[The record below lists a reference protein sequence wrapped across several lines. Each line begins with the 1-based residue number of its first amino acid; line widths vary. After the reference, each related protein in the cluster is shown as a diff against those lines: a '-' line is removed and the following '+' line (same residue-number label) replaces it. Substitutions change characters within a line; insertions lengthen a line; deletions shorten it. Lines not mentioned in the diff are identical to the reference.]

1 MELKTYFAQDAAGN
15 IISSAIVNVFLQGT
29 TTLATGLTRADGTPL
44 ENPFAADGAGRIQ
57 FRAPDGYYDVQ
68 VSTGSGIIQTLTI
81 QCVDY
86 SEAKSAAE
94 QAQSALNSI
103 TGINTNFEQNS
114 REQWRRSLAEAG
126 LTLVSGSFEEGATV
140 TKATDAVWHIAGG
153 KCYTWGGTL
162 PKTVPATS
170 TPGSTGGVS
179 SGAWGSVGDAALRTE
194 LASVNGAMLSLSQV
208 ATAYGLDFSLGGVWH
223 AGATSSVDNWWW
235 HGNKVYTGG
244 VGALPSEPSAPWYP
258 IRPGHKLNL
267 TDFITSNGASDIL
280 DTVDWQW
287 AFDSA
292 KLNARHTTIIDM
304 DGREYAVTGGGYV
317 MHQGV
322 SLRGARDAMLNPS
335 VDGLSIVYI
344 NKTPSASDVI
354 FILRGGNLLEDFGVY
369 YAQQTYA
376 ALSAMVDVGILFKK
390 LPGTG
395 GADAINTKGC
405 TVKGVSACGVS
416 KFYSGSYADNAPGEY
431 DDVSRVAVTPTPYGP
446 SFRLG
451 ISTDLLRY
459 QTIHINANVVSAY
472 RAKYGVDISPR
483 ALPSSYT
490 SCVGF
495 LVERADGCTI
505 HDILTYGVPYPVVL
519 GAVGT
524 TGGAHGCSVNL
535 SQCAFDATQTPVYIN
550 CPTGAFGVQLS
561 NCQVVFDE
569 QFGDSNGQLVYLGS
583 SASNHQVSLSNIKVQ
598 MTPNYIYRPVR
609 AVSESNQNRIMF
621 SNCALTGSANNLD
634 EGTGN
639 RISLIQSTRNLGN
652 LNLMTNLTPESSLV
666 SSMGE
671 LNTIVR
677 HSVSVTVQQGATFA
691 NIPVTYPYSGFL
703 SAPNVKTEIT
713 SVSISGQSD
722 DTMYTSRAYGRS
734 QSGCV
739 IRVNLSKAAVAAGE
753 LTVDLYL
760 IGTVRGELTS
770 V

>member
-1 MELKTYFAQDAAGN
+1 MSTTITNLPETSKVNGSDYLVLDQPDKTVKSTVSN
-15 IISSAIVNVFLQGT
+15 FLTDTGVV
-29 TTLATGLTRADGTPL
+29 LATQLKDT
-44 ENPFAADGAGRIQ
+44 DGADLIQ
-57 FRAPDGYYDVQ
+57 SSNGNTVQ
-68 VSTGSGIIQTLTI
+68 
-81 QCVDY
+81 
-86 SEAKSAAE
+86 EE
-94 QAQSALNSI
+94 LN
-103 TGINTNFEQNS
+103 NNLLND

-126 LTLVSGSFEEGATV
+126 LTLVDGSFEEGATLNNN
-140 TKATDAVWHIAGG
+140 TDAVWYIAGG
-153 KCYTWGGTL
+153 QCYTWGGAF
-162 PKTVPATS
+162 PKAVPADS
-170 TPGSTGGVS
+170 TPTSTGGIGPSTWV
-179 SGAWGSVGDAALRTE
+179 SVGDAALRAE
-194 LASVNGAMLSLSQV
+194 LASVNGATLSLSQV
-208 ATAYGLDFSLGGVWH
+208 ATAYGLDFSLGGVWKE
-223 AGATSSVDNWWW
+223 GTLSNVDNWWW
-235 HGNKVYTGG
+235 YNNKIYTGG
-244 VGALPSEPSAPWYP
+244 SGNLPSIPSAPWYP
-258 IRPGHKLNL
+258 IRPGYKLNL
-267 TDFITSNGASDIL
+267 TDFITSKGVSDIL
-280 DTVDWQW
+280 DVVDWQW

-292 KLNARHTTIIDM
+292 KLNAKNTTVIDM
-304 DGREYAVTGGGYV
+304 DGREYAVTGSGYV

-376 ALSAMVDVGILFKK
+376 ALSAMVDVGVLFKK

-395 GADAINTKGC
+395 GADAVNTKGC
-405 TVKGVSACGVS
+405 IVKGISACGVS

-431 DDVSRVAVTPTPYGP
+431 DDISRVAVTPTPYGP

-472 RAKYGVDISPR
+472 REKYGVDISPR

-519 GAVGT
+519 GAVGAI
-524 TGGAHGCSVNL
+524 GGTRGCSVNL
-535 SQCAFDATQTPVYIN
+535 SQCAFDATQTPIYIN

-561 NCQVVFDE
+561 NCQFVFDE
-569 QFGDSNGQLVYLGS
+569 KFGDSNGQLVYLGS
-583 SASNHQVSLSNIKVQ
+583 AASDHQISLSNIKVQ
-598 MTPNYIYRPVR
+598 MTANFKYRPVR
-609 AVSESNQNRIMF
+609 AVSQSKQNRVMF
-621 SNCALTGSANNLD
+621 SNCALTGSTSNLD

-677 HSVSVTVQQGATFA
+677 HSVSIPIPQGATFA
-691 NIPVTYPYSGFL
+691 NIAVTYPYSGFT

-739 IRVNLSKAAVAAGE
+739 IRVNLSKAAVEAGV

-770 V
+770 M

>member
-1 MELKTYFAQDAAGN
+1 M
-15 IISSAIVNVFLQGT
+15 SSGCGDVLSLADLQT
-29 TTLATGLTRADGTPL
+29 AKKHQI
-44 ENPFAADGAGRIQ
+44 F
-57 FRAPDGYYDVQ
+57 
-68 VSTGSGIIQTLTI
+68 
-81 QCVDY
+81 
-86 SEAKSAAE
+86 EAE
-94 QAQSALNSI
+94 VI
-103 TGINTNFEQNS
+103 TGK
-114 REQWRRSLAEAG
+114 
-126 LTLVSGSFEEGATV
+126 SGGV
-140 TKATDAVWHIAGG
+140 AGG
-153 KCYTWGGTL
+153 ADIDYATNQVTGQTQKTLPAVLRDAGFSPVSWDFSTGGTL
-162 PKTVPATS
+162 TVNDRNKVVYDP
-170 TPGSTGGVS
+170 VS
-179 SGAWGSVGDAALRTE
+179 QTWYSYAGIFPVVVSAGFNPVGNAAWKPQTDPYLRTE
-194 LASVNGAMLSLSQV
+194 LASSSGAALSLSQI
-208 ATAYGLDFSLGGVWH
+208 ASSYGLDFSLGGVWQE
-223 AGATSSVDNWWW
+223 GVSSTVDNWWW
-235 HGNKVYTGG
+235 YNNKVYTGG
-244 VGALPSEPSAPWYP
+244 SGTLPASPTAPWYP

-267 TDFITSNGASDIL
+267 TDFITAAGGSDIA

-292 KLNARHTTIIDM
+292 KLNAKYTTVIDM
-304 DGREYAVTGGGYV
+304 DGREYGVTGTGYV

-335 VDGLSIVYI
+335 VDGLSVVYI

-405 TVKGVSACGVS
+405 IVKGISACGVS

-495 LVERADGCTI
+495 LVERADGGTL

-519 GAVGT
+519 GSVGA
-524 TGGAHGCSVNL
+524 TGGSYGCSVNL

-569 QFGDSNGQLVYLGS
+569 QFGDSNGQLVYLGAA
-583 SASNHQVSLSNIKVQ
+583 ASNHQVSLSNIKVQ
-598 MTPNYIYRPVR
+598 MTSGFSYRPVR
-609 AVSESNQNRIMF
+609 TVSGSASNRVML

-639 RISLIQSTRNLGN
+639 RISLIQSTRNLGS

-671 LNTIVR
+671 LNTIVVT
-677 HSVSVTVQQGATFA
+677 SATVSISANTYGNVVVTF
-691 NIPVTYPYSGFL
+691 PYTGFL
-703 SAPNVKTEIT
+703 SAPKVICDVT
-713 SVSISGQSD
+713 SVSGIADATGV
-722 DTMYTSRAYGRS
+722 MARAYS
-734 QSGCV
+734 ITTTGCTLRANTTATSTGTITV
-739 IRVNLSKAAVAAGE
+739 Q
-753 LTVDLYL
+753 LTLL
-760 IGTVRGELTS
+760 GTVRGVLTA